1 MPVPKK
7 IQNYLDKR
15 GAKYAIVTHKKV
27 YTAHDAAQTLKK
39 KLDEIVKNLLVKT
52 DKGYVMVLLPASKNL
67 DMDKLK
73 KLINAKGKGV
83 KKVEIPKEGVM
94 VKVFKVKPGAL
105 PAFGKLHDLEIYMDK
120 NLKKLKKAV
129 FSSGSFNESV
139 EMAIKEFEKLEE
151 PVIGLFSKAKKLK
164 KTVHKKNVKAKKKTV
179 KTEPKKKAKPKKK
192 PAAPKSGGKVKKKSA
207 PKKKIVKKAKPQMGS
222 GKIKKKK

>member
-7 IQNYLDKR
+7 IQNYLDKK

-27 YTAHDAAQTLKK
+27 YTAYDAAQTLKK

-105 PAFGKLHDLEIYMDK
+105 PAFGKIHDLEVYMDK
-120 NLKKLKKAV
+120 NFKKLKKAV
-129 FSSGSFNESV
+129 FSSGSFNESI

-151 PVIGLFSKAKKLK
+151 PVVGLFSKAKKLRK
-164 KTVHKKNVKAKKKTV
+164 IVHKKNVKAKKKTAQ
-179 KTEPKKKAKPKKK
+179 KKKIKKPVKKTAMGKK
-192 PAAPKSGGKVKKKSA
+192 PAKKKSA
-207 PKKKIVKKAKPQMGS
+207 PKRAVKTKKATK
-222 GKIKKKK
+222 KKTTTKKKK

>member
-15 GAKYAIVTHKKV
+15 DTKYAIVTHKKV
-27 YTAHDAAQTLKK
+27 YTAYDAAQTLKK

-52 DKGYVMVLLPASKNL
+52 DKGYIMVLLPASKNL
-67 DMDKLK
+67 DMEKLK

-83 KKVEIPKEGVM
+83 KKVQIPKEGVM

-105 PAFGKLHDLEIYMDK
+105 PAFGKLHNLEVYMDK
-120 NLKKLKKAV
+120 SLQKVKKAI
-129 FSSGSFNESV
+129 FSSGSFNESI

-151 PVIGLFSKAKKLK
+151 PIVGLFSKAKKISKGGSANGRK
-164 KTVHKKNVKAKKKTV
+164 KQVKKTV
-179 KTEPKKKAKPKKK
+179 KSKNSKTKKKMTVPNKKTTNK
-192 PAAPKSGGKVKKKSA
+192 QNSKKSTNT
-207 PKKKIVKKAKPQMGS
+207 
-222 GKIKKKK
+222 KKKK